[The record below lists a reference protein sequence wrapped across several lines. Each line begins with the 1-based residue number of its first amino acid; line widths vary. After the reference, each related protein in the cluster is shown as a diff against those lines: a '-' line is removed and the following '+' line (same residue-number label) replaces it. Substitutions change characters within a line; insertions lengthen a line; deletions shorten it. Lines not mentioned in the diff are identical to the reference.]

1 MKPLR
6 SWDPKAMQL
15 KRHPIGPILGKTIP
29 EHLSLSVPP
38 ICLYMT
44 QLWDCRK
51 LSLAVLGS
59 FPTLM
64 TAWLVDAMRV
74 GLKCQD
80 IILVCPSAAPMSNYI
95 NLHLALKRLVF
106 KQTFTATGALWFI
119 WRGYRTDTVTWW
131 PLWGL
136 DECWRCLKNILTHQ
150 SRQRARQ
157 SSSVT
162 KLFIH

>member
-6 SWDPKAMQL
+6 SWDLKAMQL

-51 LSLAVLGS
+51 FSLAFLGS

-95 NLHLALKRLVF
+95 NLHLALKHLVF

-119 WRGYRTDTVTWW
+119 WRGYRTDILLNTARHSELVASVGSWW
-131 PLWGL
+131 VLEMFEKHSYPP
-136 DECWRCLKNILTHQ
+136 
-150 SRQRARQ
+150 
-157 SSSVT
+157 V
-162 KLFIH
+162 